1 MTEAKRMSYAELI
14 EADPDTLSAEDLM
27 RRINLTQLKKAEREV
42 ELTESQNQIFQ
53 DKKSEAK
60 RVAEAKSIIIEDEQ
74 NRLDRERNMCK
85 HKTGGKGLTGYF
97 NGDGKQGYS
106 VSTQQLPT
114 KEVYFICFRCQK
126 EWHLPSK
133 RKVLDA
139 RLKGHKEGLIA
150 LAKYQKE
157 EAEYYKVAAWDK
169 PLFETDSGVTPGS
182 VLFIIPRLEQQI
194 AKDDSEFAAF
204 LEDLETSPAVTA

>member
-1 MTEAKRMSYAELI
+1 MTRLSYQELV
-14 EADPDTLSAEDLM
+14 EADPDTLSQEDLL

-42 ELTESQNQIFQ
+42 ELTESQNQVFQ
-53 DKKSEAK
+53 EKKLEQK
-60 RVAEAKSIIIEDEQ
+60 RVAEAKTIIIEDEN
-74 NRLDRERNMCK
+74 NRLEREHNMCK

-97 NGDGKQGYS
+97 NGDGKQGYA

-114 KEVYFICFRCQK
+114 KEVYFLCFRCQK
-126 EWHLPSK
+126 EWRLPKK
-133 RKVLDA
+133 RAVLDA
-139 RLKGHKEGLIA
+139 AKQSPKAGLIA

-182 VLFIIPRLEQQI
+182 VLFLLPRLEQQQ
-194 AKDDSEFAAF
+194 AKDDAEFAAY
-204 LEDLETSPAVTA
+204 LEEVETAPTGTR